1 MSTQYVTNRIGETI
15 GRIEKNGDTTYVYD
29 RVGAL
34 AGRCENGQTFNKIG
48 ELVSHTECPG
58 LLIKDN

>member
-1 MSTQYVTNRIGETI
+1 MSTEYVKNRIGEI
-15 GRIEKNGDTTYVYD
+15 VGRIEKSSDTTYVYD

-34 AGRCENGQTFNKIG
+34 AGRCENGQTFNEIG
-48 ELVSHTECPG
+48 EVISYSEVPG